1 MKKAITILFISLLS
15 CINAM
20 AVQSGKCGDNAT
32 WVLSD
37 DSVLTI
43 SGTGIVSYCGID
55 KNKVKKIIIGN
66 GITIIG
72 KFAFQDYGELTEV
85 IIPNSV
91 TVIGE
96 QAFWGCSKLRKVTNS
111 DSLKKIG
118 WGAFAGCKELQD
130 IKIPNTVKE
139 IVGIAFVG
147 CDNMKY
153 NEDNQAYYLG
163 NESNPYHTYVMPKSI
178 NIEECKIND
187 ECKIIPGCAFSG
199 CEKLKTIIIP
209 MSITNICSYAF
220 NSYDKLKY
228 IICKSSIPPIIGYID
243 SEITNNAT
251 LYVPKESIKA
261 YKKTDGWRNFKKIQA
276 IENED

>member
-1 MKKAITILFISLLS
+1 MKE
-15 CINAM
+15 
-20 AVQSGKCGDNAT
+20 
-32 WVLSD
+32 
-37 DSVLTI
+37 
-43 SGTGIVSYCGID
+43 
-55 KNKVKKIIIGN
+55 KIIIED

-96 QAFWGCSKLRKVTNS
+96 HAFWGCSKLRKVTNS

-153 NEDNQAYYLG
+153 NEYDQAYYLG

-187 ECKIIPGCAFSG
+187 ECKIIPGCAFSS

-220 NSYDKLKY
+220 NSYDKLKC

-261 YKKTDGWRNFKKIQA
+261 YKKADGWRNFKKIKA
-276 IENED
+276 IESLNKK